1 MAKSHIIFGVMTHSA
16 IETRQQKEQGVGEG
30 VGGWGVGMWWSWTKF
45 EKGG

>member
-16 IETRQQKEQGVGEG
+16 IETRQQKEQGVG
-30 VGGWGVGMWWSWTKF
+30 GGGVGMWWSWTKF

>member
-30 VGGWGVGMWWSWTKF
+30 GGWG
-45 EKGG
+45 GGYVVELDKI

>member
-30 VGGWGVGMWWSWTKF
+30 WGGGYVVELDKI
-45 EKGG
+45 